1 MDKSMLEEMVS
12 VTKGLVAVNS
22 INSND
27 GGELL
32 ASQYIDGYFKKL
44 PYFQEHPEYSFT
56 QELRADALHRRNV
69 FAFVKAGKKRDKKCN
84 NYPWTHG
91 HGWC

>member
-1 MDKSMLEEMVS
+1 MDKNMLEEMVS

-32 ASQYIDGYFKKL
+32 ASQYIDGYFKNFHIFRNIL
-44 PYFQEHPEYSFT
+44 NIH
-56 QELRADALHRRNV
+56 LRRN
-69 FAFVKAGKKRDKKCN
+69 
-84 NYPWTHG
+84 
-91 HGWC
+91 

>member
-56 QELRADALHRRNV
+56 QELRADALHRRNCLLYTSPSP
-69 FAFVKAGKKRDKKCN
+69 RD
-84 NYPWTHG
+84 
-91 HGWC
+91 

>member
-32 ASQYIDGYFKKL
+32 ASQYRNIL
-44 PYFQEHPEYSFT
+44 NIH
-56 QELRADALHRRNV
+56 LRRS
-69 FAFVKAGKKRDKKCN
+69 
-84 NYPWTHG
+84 
-91 HGWC
+91 